1 MIDWSWSDESLSGEG
16 TIEWRHGQREGYIAE
31 TLAARGRKQSVSG
44 KSSSRNHSLS
54 QIGFVGTRLLRR
66 RQESLFIQI

>member
-44 KSSSRNHSLS
+44 KSSNRNHSLS
-54 QIGFVGTRLLRR
+54 
-66 RQESLFIQI
+66 